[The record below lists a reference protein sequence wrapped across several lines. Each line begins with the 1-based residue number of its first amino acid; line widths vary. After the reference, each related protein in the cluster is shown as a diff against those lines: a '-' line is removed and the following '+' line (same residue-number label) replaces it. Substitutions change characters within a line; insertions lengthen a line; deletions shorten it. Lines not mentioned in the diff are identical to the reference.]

1 MFSRGKIN
9 IFVVTN
15 DKCSVINVWRSD
27 DSFFLSLFDFWL
39 FLPCVN
45 PPPSTPK
52 TLLQIVHNALSGCLT
67 FLILANCSSHLMEY
81 EVLNFHIFF
90 LLFNYVIKNKKLQ
103 TSFLPETPIISLIWA
118 MEQYIPFWKKK
129 KSQILILK
137 VFMTFRI
144 LGFKKNKLNFRGF

>member
-15 DKCSVINVWRSD
+15 EKCSVINVWRSD

-45 PPPSTPK
+45 PPPSAPK
-52 TLLQIVHNALSGCLT
+52 ILLQIVHNALSGCLT
-67 FLILANCSSHLMEY
+67 FLILANCSSHLMD
-81 EVLNFHIFF
+81 
-90 LLFNYVIKNKKLQ
+90 VIKNKKLQ
-103 TSFLPETPIISLIWA
+103 TSFLPETQIISLIWA

-129 KSQILILK
+129 SQILILK
-137 VFMTFRI
+137 VFVTFRI